1 MWIVAGPNGA
11 GKSTFTE
18 EFLRENI
25 LPPDLLKLNA
35 DDVTAGYRKT
45 DQTTPQDELNL
56 RAARVVDQKVTDLI
70 LAGTSFLVETVLSS
84 GKYRA
89 SVSLAQQREFQLN
102 LVYVSVFPPELSPK
116 RVTERVQKGGHA
128 VAWDKAIERY
138 HRSHQELLWFAGQA
152 NRVLIFDNSPEGG
165 LPDLIFFND
174 RELDVS
180 DHRDVRFHKSG
191 VNSVVDA
198 AVNEAFYRPGLI

>member
-102 LVYVSVFPPELSPK
+102 LVYVSVFRPNYRQNGSPSAYKKADTRWHGTK
-116 RVTERVQKGGHA
+116 RSNVIIAPVR
-128 VAWDKAIERY
+128 
-138 HRSHQELLWFAGQA
+138 
-152 NRVLIFDNSPEGG
+152 NS
-165 LPDLIFFND
+165 
-174 RELDVS
+174 
-180 DHRDVRFHKSG
+180 SG
-191 VNSVVDA
+191 SPG
-198 AVNEAFYRPGLI
+198 RPTVC